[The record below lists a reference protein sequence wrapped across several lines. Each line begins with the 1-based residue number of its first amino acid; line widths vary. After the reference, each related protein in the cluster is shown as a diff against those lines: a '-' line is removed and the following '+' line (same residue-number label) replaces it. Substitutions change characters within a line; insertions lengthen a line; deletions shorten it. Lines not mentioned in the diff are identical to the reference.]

1 MFRTAPATVR
11 PTGGRAVA
19 LPVASGGMAI
29 PPAAVVPGPRRV
41 LHVDLD
47 AALPALVADATGSDA
62 LVVGHRD
69 GYPVCTA
76 ALTLTDDPSDAARV
90 LAALA
95 AASQGS
101 AAAAP
106 APVDDHDLP
115 SVSVVVSTVVDRIED
130 LGRLLDVLEHLDY
143 PEHEVLVVDNRVRV
157 PADDALPALLAG
169 RAVRL
174 VEERRPGLSAGRNA
188 GVAAARGEVVAFT
201 DDDVRV
207 DPRWLRA
214 LGERFVRE
222 PGLDAV
228 SGVVLPAELETPAQ
242 VWYEAYYGGFSGER
256 SFEPVTVVPDDV
268 PGAMRFARVA
278 AVSPDGTVRRRFPV
292 YGIGAY
298 GAGANMAF
306 RRTLLEAVGGFDPT
320 LGAGSPARGG
330 EDLAMFVETL
340 WRGGRIGFEPRAVVH
355 HRHRRTI
362 AELHAQ
368 LHGNGVGFAALLC
381 ALVAGDRR
389 HLAVLARLV
398 PLAATAKARAAADAL
413 FRGRGADH
421 RQAATAAVPAVPDT
435 RVPSTPVPRSL
446 ALHELRGFPAGPSA
460 WLRSRRRWRR
470 VAAGRSVSG

>member
-1 MFRTAPATVR
+1 MAT
-11 PTGGRAVA
+11 TTAVA
-19 LPVASGGMAI
+19 LP
-29 PPAAVVPGPRRV
+29 GPRRIV
-41 LHVDLD
+41 RVDLD
-47 AALPALVADATGSDA
+47 AVLPELVADGTGTDA
-62 LVVGHRD
+62 LVVGYRD

-76 ALTLTDDPSDAARV
+76 DVTLTSDPSDAERV

-95 AASQGS
+95 ASS
-101 AAAAP
+101 STTDP
-106 APVDDHDLP
+106 LAPVTVADDDLP
-115 SVSVVVSTVVDRIED
+115 SISVVVSTVVDRVED

-143 PEHEVLVVDNRVRV
+143 PEHEVLVVDNRVRL
-157 PADDALPALLAG
+157 PADDPLPALLSG
-169 RAVRL
+169 RRVRL

-188 GVAAARGEVVAFT
+188 GIAAARGEVVAFT
-201 DDDVRV
+201 DDDVQV

-228 SGVVLPAELETPAQ
+228 GGVILPTELSTPAQ

-256 SFEPVTVVPDDV
+256 SFEAVTIVPEDV
-268 PGAMRFARVA
+268 PGTMRFARVA
-278 AVSPDGTVRRRFPV
+278 AVRSDGSVRRRFPV

-306 RRTLLEAVGGFDPT
+306 RRTLLDAVGGFDPT

-355 HRHRRTI
+355 HRHRRTL

-381 ALVAGDRR
+381 ALVAKDRR
-389 HLAVLARLV
+389 HVAVLARLV
-398 PLAATAKARAAADAL
+398 PLAATAKARGTAEAL

-421 RQAATAAVPAVPDT
+421 RQGTSPTVPAPA
-435 RVPSTPVPRSL
+435 STPVPRSL
-446 ALHELRGFPAGPSA
+446 AYHELRGFPAGPSA
-460 WLRSRRRWRR
+460 WLRSRRRWRD
-470 VAAGRSVSG
+470 VEAGRSLVR